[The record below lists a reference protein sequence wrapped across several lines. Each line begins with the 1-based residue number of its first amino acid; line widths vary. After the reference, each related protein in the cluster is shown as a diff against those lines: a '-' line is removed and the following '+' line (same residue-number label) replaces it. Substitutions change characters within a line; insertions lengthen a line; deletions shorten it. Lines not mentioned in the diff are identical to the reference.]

1 MIPKGNQRAGGQQL
15 ATHLLNAYDNDSVE
29 VADVRG
35 AIAQDLHGAFAEWYA
50 EAKGTKCSKFLYSL
64 SINPDHTQGPYNRE
78 HYYDF
83 IRRTEDML
91 GLSGQP
97 RAVVFH
103 VKHGREHCHVVWS
116 RIDTEK
122 MKAVQLSHDR
132 QKLRAVAQE
141 YARDHNL
148 TLPPGMQ
155 NNRGK
160 DRFPDHATNRK
171 PRRETAGRTHRHLQE
186 TAHGGDHQSLAR
198 KRPTRPVFVKALED
212 RGYFLAR
219 GDKRSYVVVD
229 LYGEIHSLSRQ
240 LDGVKAKDLKARLAD
255 YPLDKLRRRRNRAR
269 SRARSS
275 GRRCC

>member
-1 MIPKGNQRAGGQQL
+1 
-15 ATHLLNAYDNDSVE
+15 
-29 VADVRG
+29 
-35 AIAQDLHGAFAEWYA
+35 
-50 EAKGTKCSKFLYSL
+50 
-64 SINPDHTQGPYNRE
+64 
-78 HYYDF
+78 
-83 IRRTEDML
+83 ML

-160 DRFPDHATNRK
+160 DRFPDHAK
-171 PRRETAGRTHRHLQE
+171 PENLADKQQEERTGITKTQRME
-186 TAHGGDHQSLAR
+186 RDRGSLA
-198 KRPTRPVFVKALED
+198 
-212 RGYFLAR
+212 
-219 GDKRSYVVVD
+219 
-229 LYGEIHSLSRQ
+229 GERFRCAGLRQ
-240 LDGVKAKDLKARLAD
+240 GA
-255 YPLDKLRRRRNRAR
+255 
-269 SRARSS
+269 
-275 GRRCC
+275 